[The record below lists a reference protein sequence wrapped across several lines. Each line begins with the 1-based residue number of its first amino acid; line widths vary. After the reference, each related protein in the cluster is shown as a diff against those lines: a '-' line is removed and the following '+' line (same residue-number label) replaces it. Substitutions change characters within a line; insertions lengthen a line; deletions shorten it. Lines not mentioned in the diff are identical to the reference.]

1 MAGWAGGLAQSAK
14 DSWPKTKN
22 ETWEPGGNESSSL
35 PSYPSLVLTVS
46 PKEATTTSKQRGDY
60 EYMYIQVDLDNLI
73 YPIAKALESTKQV
86 TRG

>member
-1 MAGWAGGLAQSAK
+1 MGTRRKRISNL
-14 DSWPKTKN
+14 
-22 ETWEPGGNESSSL
+22 L
-35 PSYPSLVLTVS
+35 LFLLTVS